1 MDRLHSIVH
10 KWKTDFDYKT
20 FFSAGLSLSATVFF
34 ALYNGFL
41 GVQHQSLWNGSI
53 CADYLMLSLIRAVV
67 IFTQDHMHRK
77 PSGHDGR
84 LTRTTFHL
92 TSVALIAINLTLVLP
107 ISLMVKLEKP
117 VNMGLIPVIGFATY
131 TCYRITRSCINFIRS
146 RRSTNVLTRE
156 LRSIGLMD
164 ALLAIITMQNALVSI
179 KDTTAEGR
187 MLALTAISSAFL
199 FIGIITISVRNYLTG
214 RRLLKGDAADS

>member
-1 MDRLHSIVH
+1 M
-10 KWKTDFDYKT
+10 
-20 FFSAGLSLSATVFF
+20 
-34 ALYNGFL
+34 
-41 GVQHQSLWNGSI
+41 
-53 CADYLMLSLIRAVV
+53 
-67 IFTQDHMHRK
+67 
-77 PSGHDGR
+77 
-84 LTRTTFHL
+84 
-92 TSVALIAINLTLVLP
+92 
-107 ISLMVKLEKP
+107 
-117 VNMGLIPVIGFATY
+117 
-131 TCYRITRSCINFIRS
+131 
-146 RRSTNVLTRE
+146 LTRE

>member
-53 CADYLMLSLIRAVV
+53 CAYYLMLSLIRAVV
-67 IFTQDHMHRK
+67 IFTQD
-77 PSGHDGR
+77 
-84 LTRTTFHL
+84 
-92 TSVALIAINLTLVLP
+92 
-107 ISLMVKLEKP
+107 
-117 VNMGLIPVIGFATY
+117 